1 MHNLKRAATIL
12 FSFVYLMATSGI
24 LVGQHLCMGRI
35 KYSALFQKTEKKCC
49 MSGEEHEGL
58 MPCCEDTWSL
68 EKVEDDQQADS
79 LKKAP
84 DTRYHLL
91 YAITFSELIVNFRS
105 QEEELEVNDTGP
117 PDWVPIDL
125 NILFHNLKIPAAL
138 QS

>member
-1 MHNLKRAATIL
+1 MQDLRRAATIL

-24 LVGQHLCMGRI
+24 LVGQHRCMGRV
-35 KYSALFQKTEKKCC
+35 KNARLFQKTEKKCV
-49 MSGEEHEGL
+49 SGEQHEGL

-68 EKVEDDQQADS
+68 EKVEDDQQAS
-79 LKKAP
+79 SFKKAP

-91 YAITFSELIVNFRS
+91 YAITFSELIVNPAGS

-117 PDWVPIDL
+117 PDLAPTDL
-125 NILFHNLKIPAAL
+125 NILFHNLKIPVAL

>member
-1 MHNLKRAATIL
+1 MHNLKRAAIIL
-12 FSFVYLMATSGI
+12 FSFVYHMATSGI
-24 LVGQHLCMGRI
+24 LVGQHLCMGRV
-35 KYSALFQKTEKKCC
+35 KHSALFQKTEKKCC

-91 YAITFSELIVNFRS
+91 YVITFCELIVKLIP
-105 QEEELEVNDTGP
+105 QEEEVEVNNTGP
-117 PDWVPIDL
+117 PDLAPTDL